1 MHQFNYVPYVKT
13 QFVFTYH
20 ISILNFDDNFIQSA
34 SFHTEKTAGE
44 IIWDKLQKSIV
55 NTDQSTKVKAK
66 LFICAIF
73 FTLDSCKY
81 SCKIQAQFC
90 RFDKGNCCVWENAW
104 KRRLI
109 YIVFCLNA
117 LPIIRPCFCDGL
129 IVRQTANVLGKN
141 EPKRRRRQQDW
152 GKISRYIYNKFL
164 ILLFRVF

>member
-1 MHQFNYVPYVKT
+1 MTIILSNQLHFTLKKQLERSFEINFKSLLST
-13 QFVFTYH
+13 QTKA
-20 ISILNFDDNFIQSA
+20 QSETFYMCHL
-34 SFHTEKTAGE
+34 FHTGLVQIFLQNTSTVLQ
-44 IIWDKLQKSIV
+44 IWQGKLLRV
-55 NTDQSTKVKAK
+55 
-66 LFICAIF
+66 
-73 FTLDSCKY
+73 
-81 SCKIQAQFC
+81 
-90 RFDKGNCCVWENAW
+90 RENAW

-129 IVRQTANVLGKN
+129 TVRQTTNVLGKN